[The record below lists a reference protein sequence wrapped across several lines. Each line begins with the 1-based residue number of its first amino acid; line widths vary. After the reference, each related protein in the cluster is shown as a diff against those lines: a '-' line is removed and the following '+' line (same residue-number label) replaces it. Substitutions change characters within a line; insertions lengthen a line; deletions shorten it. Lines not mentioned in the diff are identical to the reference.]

1 MPKQPHSFASFL
13 HYPGS
18 AHLGLAL
25 ASLFWAGNFVVG
37 RALRDVIDP
46 LTLNFWRW
54 LLALVILLVLTHKLL
69 WTYRRELLRHWFLIL
84 ALGLTG
90 IAAFHT
96 SVYIALTTT
105 TAVNALLLF
114 TLTPLLIMLGAWLFL
129 GERMHAIALLGVIVS
144 LAGALVLI
152 AHGDVQN
159 LRDLSFGH
167 GDLWMLLAV
176 VMWAAYSLLLKRKPP
191 ALPQTALV
199 SATTLA
205 ALVLM
210 LPFYL
215 WDTRTDLRVLLSAEV
230 LWALV
235 YVALF
240 ASVLA
245 FWLWNRG
252 VARIGA
258 AKAGTYLYLMP
269 VFGALLSYVFL
280 GEGVQLFQL
289 IGGALVITGIM
300 LSNRRGAR

>member
-1 MPKQPHSFASFL
+1 MPRDSHVTAPL
-13 HYPGS
+13 LRYLGS

-37 RALRDVIDP
+37 RALRELIDP

-54 LLALVILLVLTHKLL
+54 LLAFVILLLMTHKLL
-69 WTYRRELLRHWFLIL
+69 WTHRRELLRHWHLLL

-114 TLTPLLIMLGAWLFL
+114 TMTPLLIMLGAWLFL
-129 GERMHAIALLGVIVS
+129 GERMHTIALLGVAVS
-144 LAGALVLI
+144 LGGALILV
-152 AHGDVQN
+152 AHGD
-159 LRDLSFGH
+159 LRTLHTLQFGR

-176 VMWAAYSLLLKRKPP
+176 VMWAAYSLLLKRKPRT
-191 ALPQTALV
+191 LPQTALV
-199 SATTLA
+199 SATTFA
-205 ALVLM
+205 ALLLM

-215 WDTRTDLRVLLSAEV
+215 WQARTDMAVLQTPQI
-230 LWALV
+230 LWSLV

-245 FWLWNRG
+245 FWLWNHG

-258 AKAGTYLYLMP
+258 GKAGTYLYLMP
-269 VFGALLSYVFL
+269 VFGAVLSYVFL

-289 IGGALVITGIM
+289 IGGTLVILGIVF
-300 LSNRRGAR
+300 SNKTCRG

>member
-1 MPKQPHSFASFL
+1 MPRDSHVTAPL
-13 HYPGS
+13 LRYLGS

-37 RALRDVIDP
+37 RALRELIDP
-46 LTLNFWRW
+46 LSLNFWRW
-54 LLALVILLVLTHKLL
+54 LLAFVILLAITHKLL
-69 WTYRRELLRHWFLIL
+69 WTHRRELLRQWLLIL
-84 ALGLTG
+84 MLGLTG

-96 SVYIALTTT
+96 SVYLALTTT

-114 TLTPLLIMLGAWLFL
+114 TLTPLLIMLGAWLWL
-129 GERMHAIALLGVIVS
+129 GERLHALALLGVAVS
-144 LAGALVLI
+144 LLGALVLI

-159 LRDLSFGH
+159 LLALQFGS
-167 GDLWMLLAV
+167 GDLWMLLAI

-205 ALVLM
+205 ALLLM

-215 WDTRTDLRVLLSAEV
+215 WGTRTDPSVLLTPQI

-258 AKAGTYLYLMP
+258 GKAGTYLYLMP
-269 VFGALLSYVFL
+269 VFGAVLSYVFL

-289 IGGALVITGIM
+289 IGGALVIAGIA
-300 LSNRRGAR
+300 LSNRGVSG